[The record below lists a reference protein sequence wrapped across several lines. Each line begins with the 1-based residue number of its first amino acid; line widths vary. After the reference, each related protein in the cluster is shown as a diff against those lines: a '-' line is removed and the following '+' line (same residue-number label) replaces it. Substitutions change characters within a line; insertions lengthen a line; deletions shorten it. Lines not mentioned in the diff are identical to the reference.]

1 MTIQNL
7 IDKTIEN
14 WPAKIVCLTL
24 ALLLF
29 LFYRMSTLEERFFS
43 IPLEI
48 ENNGTMVPA
57 SLYPRM
63 IKISLRG
70 EMDSI
75 YPIQEND
82 VGVFVDLATITKEG
96 EYRLPVQTR
105 LRGTALGIDPLEV
118 TVDPSQITMRVE
130 HRLVKKAAV
139 TPSFRGYPEA
149 GFEFN
154 GYTVRP
160 SVLEIDGPRS
170 AIENIS
176 ELLTEPVD
184 LTGVNESFDGM
195 VSVLNKNMLVSV
207 SGDGKVNYKVTISK
221 TTLIKNFEE
230 IPFYFENL
238 DPTLEVEKDSD
249 TEPRSGSIQI
259 KGTQNELENW
269 VLPENVLTILCE
281 NVKTPGVY
289 SLPVHAIVPAPFEV
303 VTTSPNEIQISIRRR
318 EQ

>member
-1 MTIQNL
+1 MNIQNL

-14 WPAKIVCLTL
+14 WPAKIICLTL

-43 IPLEI
+43 SPLEI
-48 ENNGTMVPA
+48 ENSGTMVPA

-75 YPIQEND
+75 YPIQESD
-82 VGVFVDLATITKEG
+82 VGVFLDLSSITKEG
-96 EYRLPVQTR
+96 EYRLPVQIR
-105 LRGTALGIDPLEV
+105 LQGTAIGIDPLEV
-118 TVDPSQITMRVE
+118 SVDPSQITLRVE
-130 HRLVKKAAV
+130 HRLVKKVAV
-139 TPSFRGYPEA
+139 TPSFKGYPEA

-160 SVLEIDGPRS
+160 SVLELDGPRS
-170 AIENIS
+170 AIEKIS
-176 ELLTEPVD
+176 ELTTEFVD
-184 LTGVNESFDGM
+184 LTGLNESFEGI
-195 VSVLNKNMLVSV
+195 VSVLNKNMLISI
-207 SGDGKVNYKVTISK
+207 SGDGKINYKVTINK

-230 IPFYFENL
+230 VPFYFENL
-238 DPTLEVEKDSD
+238 DPDLEID
-249 TEPRSGSIQI
+249 TDIGTGSIQI

-269 VLPENVLTILCE
+269 TLPENTLTILCE
-281 NVKTPGVY
+281 NVKDPGEY

-303 VTTSPNEIQISIRRR
+303 LANSPNEIQISIRRR
-318 EQ
+318 DN

>member
-1 MTIQNL
+1 MNIQNL

-14 WPAKIVCLTL
+14 WPAKIICLTL

-82 VGVFVDLATITKEG
+82 VGVFVDLGAITKEG
-96 EYRLPVQTR
+96 EYQLPVQTR
-105 LRGTALGIDPLEV
+105 LLGTALGIDPLEV
-118 TVDPSQITMRVE
+118 SVEPSQITMRVE

-139 TPSFRGYPEA
+139 IPSFKGYPEA
-149 GFEFN
+149 GYEFN

-160 SVLEIDGPRS
+160 SILEIDGPRS

-184 LTGVNESFDGM
+184 LTGINESFEGII
-195 VSVLNKNMLVSV
+195 SVLNKNMLVSI

-238 DPTLEVEKDSD
+238 DPTLEVETDIGK
-249 TEPRSGSIQI
+249 GYIQI
-259 KGTQNELENW
+259 KGTQNELEKW
-269 VLPENVLTILCE
+269 VLPENLLTILCE

-289 SLPVHAIVPAPFEV
+289 SLPIHAIVPAPFEV
-303 VTTSPNEIQISIRRR
+303 ITMSPNEIQISVRRR
-318 EQ
+318 VE